1 MKYFES
7 IKFLLEGINKMVSFR
22 ILTYTTITFIQFNN
36 SIQKTHITLLSPFQ
50 LMDLVQELVQL
61 VVMPLKLPDS
71 SVLGVGLVN
80 P

>member
-22 ILTYTTITFIQFNN
+22 ILTYTTITFIQFNL
-36 SIQKTHITLLSPFQ
+36 IKIIIILLSPFQ
-50 LMDLVQELVQL
+50 LMDLVQELMQFF
-61 VVMPLKLPDS
+61 VVALKLPNSGIFGISLTD
-71 SVLGVGLVN
+71 